1 MFVRDFRFGEI
12 NLLNIMA
19 GLDKPT
25 RGNIKIKDINIENLT
40 EKQIT
45 KFRRLNVGFVF
56 QSYNLINNPNTTENV
71 SLGLIFKGI
80 EKIKEKRSP
89 LKF

>member
-1 MFVRDFRFGEI
+1 
-12 NLLNIMA
+12 MA

-56 QSYNLINNPNTTENV
+56 QSYNLINNLNTTENV